1 MTDFFQ
7 YIYTER
13 SAISLKTKTQTHIS
27 SVPERERPV
36 VRAALS
42 VELKVE
48 GNVGGR
54 GGGHLLGN
62 LAWAWDVRTS
72 LWGTRL
78 GWMAWVGPR
87 DGLWTWTMP
96 GRVGWAAPHRAW
108 PRATVP
114 TTYWPVAAL
123 PEEATADPVVPVAG
137 EVVWAF

>member
-1 MTDFFQ
+1 MSQ
-7 YIYTER
+7 
-13 SAISLKTKTQTHIS
+13 
-27 SVPERERPV
+27 RERGLLSEQPV
-36 VRAALS
+36 LLCQKWR
-42 VELKVE
+42 ETLKGGE
-48 GNVGGR
+48 GR

-62 LAWAWDVRTS
+62 RAWAWDIRTS

>member
-1 MTDFFQ
+1 MKGG
-7 YIYTER
+7 E
-13 SAISLKTKTQTHIS
+13 
-27 SVPERERPV
+27 
-36 VRAALS
+36 
-42 VELKVE
+42 
-48 GNVGGR
+48 GR

-62 LAWAWDVRTS
+62 RAWAWDIRTS